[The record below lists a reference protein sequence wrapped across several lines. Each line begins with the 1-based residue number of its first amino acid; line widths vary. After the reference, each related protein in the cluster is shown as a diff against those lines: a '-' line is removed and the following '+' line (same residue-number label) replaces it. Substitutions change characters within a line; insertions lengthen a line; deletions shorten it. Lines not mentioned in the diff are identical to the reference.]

1 MPLLC
6 CHDCKSR
13 HIGCHID
20 CEKYIREKR
29 EYDVLQSSIRKEK
42 SYDGY
47 IAGRKLEI
55 KQEYIKKYGKYIN
68 KYVSG
73 GING

>member
-29 EYDVLQSSIRKEK
+29 EHDILKSNIRKEK

-47 IAGRKLEI
+47 ISGRKWKI
-55 KQEYIKKYGKYIN
+55 KHEYIRKYGKAY
-68 KYVSG
+68 K
-73 GING
+73 

>member
-1 MPLLC
+1 MIPLPLLC

-55 KQEYIKKYGKYIN
+55 KQEYIKKYGKIY
-68 KYVSG
+68 K
-73 GING
+73 